1 MIPDALLA
9 FGITGSDLGYILSL
23 FVAIWLGMTIEAYLE
38 ERRHRRR
45 QRAWWRGERV
55 G

>member
-9 FGITGSDLGYILSL
+9 FGLTGSDLGYFLSIL
-23 FVAIWLGMTIEAYLE
+23 VAIWLGMTIEAYLE
-38 ERRHRRR
+38 ERRYCR
-45 QRAWWRGERV
+45 QRRAWWRGERV